1 MRYGSANP
9 NSTEEAEYSF
19 QEVRAERMR
28 ATLLFHGYA
37 VDEDN
42 RQDGDEHP
50 EGAL

>member
-1 MRYGSANP
+1 MRYGTANP
-9 NSTEEAEYSF
+9 NSNEEAEYSF
-19 QEVRAERMR
+19 QELRAQRMR
-28 ATLLFHGYA
+28 ALLLFQGYA